1 MKISHLGNNIQTI
14 RKFRGMKQQ
23 ELADKIGINMQSL
36 SKIERGLNY
45 PAYETLEKIMEVLNV
60 TPNELLSGEWKYVN
74 QSEKLSAE
82 NMAIIRKIAEHTSY
96 IKEHVD
102 TMVEAR
108 KVANKI
114 VDERAK
120 AIEYHDKITP
130 MLEQIRYHID
140 KLELI
145 VDDQMWT
152 LPKYRELL
160 FIR

>member
-1 MKISHLGNNIQTI
+1 MG
-14 RKFRGMKQQ
+14 
-23 ELADKIGINMQSL
+23 DL
-36 SKIERGLNY
+36 SKLIDNVYKLKGLF
-45 PAYETLEKIMEVLNV
+45 PEDKA
-60 TPNELLSGEWKYVN
+60 N
-74 QSEKLSAE
+74 QLSAE
-82 NMAIIRKIAEHTSY
+82 NMAIICQIAEHTSF

-102 TMVEAR
+102 SMIEAR

-114 VDERAK
+114 TNEREK
-120 AIEYHDKITP
+120 AVAYHDTIAP

>member
-1 MKISHLGNNIQTI
+1 MKGLFSA
-14 RKFRGMKQQ
+14 
-23 ELADKIGINMQSL
+23 EEAD
-36 SKIERGLNY
+36 
-45 PAYETLEKIMEVLNV
+45 
-60 TPNELLSGEWKYVN
+60 
-74 QSEKLSAE
+74 KLSAE
-82 NMAIIRKIAEHTSY
+82 NLAIIREISERTAY

-102 TMVEAR
+102 AMVETR

-114 VDERAK
+114 EGERAK
-120 AIEYHDKITP
+120 AVAYHDTIAP